1 MLYLS
6 VFSSSVRSSRVG
18 HCVQCCICLSSLL
31 LSAHHVLVTVSSAV
45 SVSSLLLFTHH
56 VLVTV
61 SSAVSVRLLFFC
73 SLITC
78 WSLCPV
84 LYLCL
89 LFFCSLIACW
99 SLCPVLYLSSLLLS
113 AHRVLVTVSSAVSVC
128 LLFFCH
134 SSRVGHCVQ
143 CCICLSSL
151 LLSLITCWSLCPVRD
166 LSVFS
171 SSVHSSRVGHCVQCC
186 ICRLLFFCP
195 LITCLVTVSSAVSVR
210 LLFFCPLITCWSLCP
225 VACILPSSTSS
236 VPHHVLVTVS
246 VLYCRLLF
254 FCHSSRVGHCVQCCI
269 GPSSLLLSHSS
280 VLVTVSSA
288 VSVCL
293 LFFCPLITC
302 WSLCPVLYLSVF
314 SSSVHSSRVGHC
326 VQCCICVFSSSV
338 HSSRVGHC
346 VQCRVCLSSLLLS
359 THHMLV
365 TVSSAVSV
373 GTEMLEMDCHLTSD
387 GCVVVS
393 HDNNLLRQT
402 GYDKTVSSLRFQVF
416 ILTNKPA
423 LFISI

>member
-1 MLYLS
+1 MVTVSSAVSVCLLFFCPLITCWSLCPVLYLS

-18 HCVQCCICLSSLL
+18 HCVQCCIC
-31 LSAHHVLVTVSSAV
+31 VF
-45 SVSSLLLFTHH
+45 LLLFTHH
-56 VLVTV
+56 VCCV
-61 SSAVSVRLLFFC
+61 SAVCCICLLFFC

-84 LYLCL
+84 LYL
-89 LFFCSLIACW
+89 
-99 SLCPVLYLSSLLLS
+99 SSLLLFTHRVLVTVSS
-113 AHRVLVTVSSAVSVC
+113 AVSVCLLLLPHRVLVTVSSAVSVC

-151 LLSLITCWSLCPVRD
+151 LLSSSRVGHCVQCCIC
-166 LSVFS
+166 VFS

-186 ICRLLFFCP
+186 ICVF
-195 LITCLVTVSSAVSVR
+195 S
-210 LLFFCPLITCWSLCP
+210 
-225 VACILPSSTSS
+225 SS
-236 VPHHVLVTVS
+236 V
-246 VLYCRLLF
+246 
-254 FCHSSRVGHCVQCCI
+254 HSSRVGHCVQCCI
-269 GPSSLLLSHSS
+269 CVFSSSVRSSRVGHCVQCCICVFSSSVHSSRVGHCVQCCICPSSLLLSPHR

-293 LFFCPLITC
+293 LFFCPLIAC

>member
-1 MLYLS
+1 MLYL
-6 VFSSSVRSSRVG
+6 
-18 HCVQCCICLSSLL
+18 
-31 LSAHHVLVTVSSAV
+31 
-45 SVSSLLLFTHH
+45 
-56 VLVTV
+56 
-61 SSAVSVRLLFFC
+61 
-73 SLITC
+73 
-78 WSLCPV
+78 
-84 LYLCL
+84 Y
-89 LFFCSLIACW
+89 
-99 SLCPVLYLSSLLLS
+99 
-113 AHRVLVTVSSAVSVC
+113 
-128 LLFFCH
+128 
-134 SSRVGHCVQ
+134 
-143 CCICLSSL
+143 
-151 LLSLITCWSLCPVRD
+151 
-166 LSVFS
+166 VFS

-186 ICRLLFFCP
+186 ICPSSLLLSTHHVLVTVSSAVSVHLLFFCP
-195 LITCLVTVSSAVSVR
+195 LITCWSLCPVLYLSVFSSSVHSSRVGHCVQCRVCLSSLLLSTHHVLVTVSSAVSVR

-225 VACILPSSTSS
+225 VLCLSVFSSS
-236 VPHHVLVTVS
+236 V
-246 VLYCRLLF
+246 
-254 FCHSSRVGHCVQCCI
+254 HSSRVGHCVQCCI
-269 GPSSLLLSHSS
+269 CPSSLLLSTHH

-288 VSVCL
+288 VSVRL

-326 VQCCICVFSSSV
+326 VQCCVCLSSLLLSAHHVLVTVSSAVSVRLLFFCPLIACWSLCPVLYLSVFSSSVRSSRVGHCVQCCICPSSLLLSAHHVLVTVSSAVSVRLLFFCPLIACWSLCPVLYLCVFSSSV

-346 VQCRVCLSSLLLS
+346 VQCCICPSSLLLS
-359 THHMLV
+359 THHVLV